1 MKTIQVWRTWLG
13 AVAVV
18 TGLAGCATRVPLD
31 MEAPVEVRSG
41 QGELLPADLQAE
53 PADPLGSA
61 IASLA
66 PVVRPPRTHPD
77 HVATDAVVAREQ
89 AEAPAAVSGNKVYF
103 DFDSFEIRDEFRPL
117 IGRYAGQMQASP
129 KRVLVIEGYAD
140 ERGSREYNLALGQKR
155 AGAVLQTLQA
165 QGVARQRMEAISW
178 GEERPADPGHNE
190 VAWAR
195 NRRAELKM
203 RSR

>member
-1 MKTIQVWRTWLG
+1 MKKLQVWRAGW
-13 AVAVV
+13 AIVAV
-18 TGLAGCATRVPLD
+18 TAGLAGCATRVPLD
-31 MEAPVEVRSG
+31 VEAPLEVRTV
-41 QGELLPADLQAE
+41 QGELLPSDLQAA
-53 PADPLGSA
+53 PSDPLGSA

-66 PVVRPPRTHPD
+66 PVTRPPRTHPD
-77 HVATDAVVAREQ
+77 HAATDAVAANEQ
-89 AEAPAAVSGNKVYF
+89 AAAAVSGNKVYF
-103 DFDSFEIRDEFRPL
+103 DFDSFDIRDEFRPL
-117 IGRYAGQMQASP
+117 IGRYAGQMLASA
-129 KRVLVIEGYAD
+129 KRVLVVEGYAD

-155 AGAVLQTLQA
+155 AGAVLQALQA
-165 QGVARQRMEAISW
+165 QGVPRQRMEAISW